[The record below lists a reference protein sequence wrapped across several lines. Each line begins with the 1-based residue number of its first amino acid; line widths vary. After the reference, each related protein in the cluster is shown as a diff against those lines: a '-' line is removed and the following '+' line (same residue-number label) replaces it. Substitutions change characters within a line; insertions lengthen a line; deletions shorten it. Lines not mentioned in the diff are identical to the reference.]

1 MYLLASC
8 AAACIHHENCSTI
21 LCNGI
26 MMAHGRQHAAVRIG
40 RTFLRA
46 PRPCESSRVMVVP
59 NPLEHHSFDDTMAAP
74 DEIPSRPSTA
84 ASITASLFSGN
95 PVVIFAPQVIAGSN
109 LNVLPRPNALVQD
122 NLRRAQSA
130 GAILSQR
137 KLLSQSPPT
146 RPQSGRRP
154 RGSTV
159 SQHALSVVEAS
170 PTGFHRGFQAGL
182 IPTSWRPM
190 PKGPARTGR
199 SRLLKPTDSLLAPSL
214 AHVRTSP
221 MPVVQ
226 QFPGQP
232 RTQNAGA
239 ELVGQRLRHSEAKEV
254 EVTGQPQGDVANM
267 LEAVLMSPE
276 IMPAMSPSISER
288 FELARESLLEQQRLL
303 CDSLAVIRVAKLT
316 DKTAKASLCISN
328 GSQTTPT
335 AACVQEQASRQACQR
350 HKPRPHSGGQKC
362 GLVRLSGGG

>member
-1 MYLLASC
+1 
-8 AAACIHHENCSTI
+8 
-21 LCNGI
+21 
-26 MMAHGRQHAAVRIG
+26 MMAHGRQKAAVRLG
-40 RTFLRA
+40 RTYLRA
-46 PRPCESSRVMVVP
+46 PGALQAVVP
-59 NPLEHHSFDDTMAAP
+59 DPLEHHSFDDTMAAP
-74 DEIPSRPSTA
+74 ADEIPSRPSTA
-84 ASITASLFSGN
+84 ASLFSGN
-95 PVVIFAPQVIAGSN
+95 PVVIFAPQSIAGSN
-109 LNVLPRPNALVQD
+109 LNARPRLNTLVQREQD

-170 PTGFHRGFQAGL
+170 PSGFHRGFQAGL
-182 IPTSWRPM
+182 VPTSWRPM
-190 PKGPARTGR
+190 PKGPARTGW
-199 SRLLKPTDSLLAPSL
+199 SRLARPTVRPTDNLLAPGL

-221 MPVVQ
+221 TPLVQ

-239 ELVGQRLRHSEAKEV
+239 EVVGQRLRHPEAKKV
-254 EVTGQPQGDVANM
+254 EVTGQLQGVANKGA
-267 LEAVLMSPE
+267 EREVLMSPE

-288 FELARESLLEQQRLL
+288 FEVAREGLLEQQRLL
-303 CDSLAVIRVAKLT
+303 GDSLAVIRVAKRT
-316 DKTAKASLCISN
+316 DKTAIASLYISN

-335 AACVQEQASRQACQR
+335 QNAFYSKRTDER
-350 HKPRPHSGGQKC
+350 
-362 GLVRLSGGG
+362 VRGW